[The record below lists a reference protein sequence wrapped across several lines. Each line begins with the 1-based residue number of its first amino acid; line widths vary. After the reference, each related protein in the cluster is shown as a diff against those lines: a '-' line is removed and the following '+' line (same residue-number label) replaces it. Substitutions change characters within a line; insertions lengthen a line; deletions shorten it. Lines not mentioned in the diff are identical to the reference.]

1 MSIPQ
6 GETPISSILD
16 PHQTFPT
23 TVTST
28 SSVESSSAE
37 MSVPSGETP
46 SILPTTGTSTFQG
59 NTTTTAVGA
68 TTSSAVETVTTST
81 GATNKTLTVGRP
93 SATPTQSSQPA
104 GAVSVNGRDAWLY
117 AGLSAVCGVAWLMR

>member
-6 GETPISSILD
+6 GETPVTSILD

-28 SSVESSSAE
+28 STAE
-37 MSVPSGETP
+37 MSVPSGETGTP
-46 SILPTTGTSTFQG
+46 SLLPTTGTSTFQG

-68 TTSSAVETVTTST
+68 TTSSAVETVTTET
-81 GATNKTLTVGRP
+81 GATNGTLTVRP
-93 SATPTQSSQPA
+93 SAKPTQSSQPA
-104 GAVSVNGRDAWLY
+104 GAMSLNGRDAWAY
-117 AGLSAVCGVAWLMR
+117 AGLSAVCGVVWLMG